1 MPKKWRGDR
10 SNLLPAHQVEPY
22 RLWFEFLQLASK
34 DDDTAVNHNLYASW
48 GNYQSD
54 TFSTWWSTHWREL
67 FAVNFG
73 VRELLDRADYGSVGE
88 REFIIAVP
96 LYQSPSKTI
105 AQVRQLLEDKGAKE
119 RISDAPSGSFQI
131 RVLDEKGIDV
141 PATQRFLK
149 NLGKMRLYLRLYRYW
164 VQNAQMERRRRV
176 EQTAMDYYKW
186 ATAWNRKVTAKRG
199 DKRPRAE
206 IPSCI
211 NAYMDVIQKRAGR
224 SRVSGS
230 NDTGDERRQVVRYLR
245 KARQIAQN
253 TGKGIFPGYYERPD
267 QFAAVPNGTGQD

>member
-34 DDDTAVNHNLYASW
+34 DADVFVDHAIYTAW
-48 GNYQSD
+48 SD
-54 TFSTWWSTHWREL
+54 YRSSTFEAWWSAHWRDL

-73 VRELLDRADYGSVGE
+73 ARELIDRGDVRSVGE
-88 REFIIAVP
+88 REIIIAIP
-96 LYQSPSKTI
+96 LYQSPSKTMS
-105 AQVRQLLEDKGAKE
+105 QVRQLLEDKGAKE

-131 RVLDEKGIDV
+131 RVLDANGNDV

-164 VQNAQMERRRRV
+164 LGNADLDRKRRV
-176 EQTAMDYYKW
+176 EQTARDYYDW

-211 NAYMDVIQKRAGR
+211 NGYIEVLQKRAGR
-224 SRVSGS
+224 DRVTKSGE
-230 NDTGDERRQVVRYLR
+230 DGDERRQVVRYLR
-245 KARQIAQN
+245 KSQQIARN
-253 TGKGIFPGYYERPD
+253 TGMGIFPGYYERPAK
-267 QFAAVPNGTGQD
+267 FGAGSN

>member
-34 DDDTAVNHNLYASW
+34 DADIPVDHSIYIAW
-48 GNYQSD
+48 GNYRSD
-54 TFSTWWSTHWREL
+54 TFSTWWSAHWRKL

-73 VRELLDRADYGSVGE
+73 VRELLDRADYTAVGE

-131 RVLDEKGIDV
+131 QVLDEKGNEV

-164 VQNAQMERRRRV
+164 VQNAQLDRRRRV
-176 EQTAMDYYKW
+176 EQTAADYYQW

-224 SRVSGS
+224 YRVSGS

-267 QFAAVPNGTGQD
+267 QFALVPNGTGQD